1 MDLAVRQ
8 VLTGVVVVS
17 SVVAAAVVAVL
28 VLAYLRQESM
38 VFFPDRHVR
47 FTPADLGMAFEEVRL
62 TTSDGVVVAAWW
74 IPAPNGR
81 GALIFC
87 HGNAG
92 NVGDRIGKLRLFHDL
107 GLSVLAFDYR
117 GYGASEGKPSEEG
130 TARDMDAAVA
140 HVRDAIG
147 VPLERTV
154 FYGESLGGAVAIEA
168 AVRFPLAA
176 LVVESTFTSTRAM
189 ARRHYPFVP
198 SFLVRVGYDS
208 LSRVGALACPKLILH
223 GPRDTIVPFEMGE
236 ALFRAAAEPKR
247 FATLV
252 GDHNSGGILES
263 PEACRALAEL
273 LDAALGAGP
282 TRTARESDPSG
293 VLAPAPGGP

>member
-1 MDLAVRQ
+1 MV
-8 VLTGVVVVS
+8 TGVVVVG
-17 SVVAAAVVAVL
+17 SVVAAVVVAM
-28 VLAYLRQESM
+28 LAFAFLHQESAIY
-38 VFFPDRHVR
+38 FPDRHLR
-47 FTPADLGMAFEEVRL
+47 FTPADLGMRFEDVRL
-62 TTSDGVVVAAWW
+62 RTADGVTVAAWW
-74 IPAPNGR
+74 IPAPDGR

-92 NVGDRIGKLRLFHDL
+92 NVGDRVGKLRLFHDL

-117 GYGASEGKPSEEG
+117 GYGASEGRPSEEG

-140 HVRDAIG
+140 HIREARG
-147 VPLERTV
+147 VPPERVV

-168 AVRFPLAA
+168 AVRFPPGA
-176 LVVESTFTSTRAM
+176 LVAESTFTSARAM

-236 ALFRAAAEPKR
+236 ALYRAAPEPKR
-247 FATLV
+247 FAVLV

-263 PEACRALAEL
+263 PEARRALAEL
-273 LDAALGAGP
+273 LDAALGVAVGGSTPGARRP
-282 TRTARESDPSG
+282 TVPT
-293 VLAPAPGGP
+293 PAPSSM

>member
-1 MDLAVRQ
+1 
-8 VLTGVVVVS
+8 VLTGVLVAA

-28 VLAYLRQESM
+28 GFAFFHQESAIY
-38 VFFPDRHVR
+38 FPDRHLR
-47 FTPADLGMAFEEVRL
+47 FTPADLGMRFEDVRL
-62 TTSDGVVVAAWW
+62 RTADGVTVAAWW

-92 NVGDRIGKLRLFHDL
+92 NVGDRVGKLRLFHDL

-117 GYGASEGKPSEEG
+117 GYGASEGKPSEGG

-140 HVRDAIG
+140 HVRDAVDI
-147 VPLERTV
+147 PIERTV

-168 AVRFPLAA
+168 ALRFPPAA
-176 LVVESTFTSTRAM
+176 LVAESTFTSVRDM
-189 ARRHYPFVP
+189 ARRHYPFIP
-198 SFLVRVGYDS
+198 AGLVRVRYDS
-208 LSRVGALACPKLILH
+208 LSRVGALACPKLFLH

-236 ALFRAAAEPKR
+236 ALFRAAPEPKR
-247 FATLV
+247 FAALV

-263 PEACRALAEL
+263 PEARRALSEL
-273 LDAALGAGP
+273 LDAALGGSQRGSAQEP
-282 TRTARESDPSG
+282 RAPA
-293 VLAPAPGGP
+293 APAPGPGTL